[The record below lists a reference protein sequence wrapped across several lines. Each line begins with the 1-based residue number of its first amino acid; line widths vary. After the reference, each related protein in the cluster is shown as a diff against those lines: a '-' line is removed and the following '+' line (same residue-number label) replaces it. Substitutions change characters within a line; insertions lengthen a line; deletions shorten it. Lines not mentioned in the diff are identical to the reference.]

1 MADPVR
7 VNVTVLYALPDRQL
21 TVELDLDQGAT
32 AADAVL
38 ASGLLE
44 SAGRRAD
51 ATGPLGLFGRVIEP
65 DYRLAHGDRIEILR
79 PLKNDPRE
87 TRRRLAAEGR
97 AMGRRR
103 R

>member
-1 MADPVR
+1 MADPVT
-7 VNVTVLYALPDRQL
+7 VNVTVLYALPERQL
-21 TVELDLDQGAT
+21 TVELDLTQGAT

-44 SAGRRAD
+44 WAGRRRD
-51 ATGPLGLFGRVIEP
+51 DIGPLGLFGRVVAP
-65 DYRLAHGDRIEILR
+65 DYLLAPGDRIEILR

-103 R
+103 